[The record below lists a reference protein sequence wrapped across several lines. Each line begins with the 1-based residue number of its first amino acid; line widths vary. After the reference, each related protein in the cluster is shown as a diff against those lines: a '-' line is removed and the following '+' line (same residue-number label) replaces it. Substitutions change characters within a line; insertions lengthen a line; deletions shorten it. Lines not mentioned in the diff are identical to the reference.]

1 MNKSTENLG
10 DYGLDWTHEANP
22 SRKAGLTL
30 SEKIPEEYMHKSLTR
45 KEKYSHFRGKWGL
58 SLVLVDVV
66 EQLRFAENINWSS
79 QKDFI
84 RGELVR
90 GEASGELVWQEH
102 TAYLNDGLGSSYDT
116 HTQAH

>member
-1 MNKSTENLG
+1 
-10 DYGLDWTHEANP
+10 
-22 SRKAGLTL
+22 
-30 SEKIPEEYMHKSLTR
+30 MHKSLTR